1 MREDYHSWLCMN
13 LGRCGEMVDAVD
25 SKSTLSNK
33 VLVRIRPSAFPINC
47 PCKSFKLFSTKL
59 LAINFFLAI
68 LVRMKEERL
77 LALILKKKGFF
88 EEILE
93 LSEGESSGSLSEWIS
108 VLEQKKTL
116 LNCIEEIDAELYPF
130 QQSLFTLSQEIADE
144 LDELRK
150 VVQKILHLDTLNHE
164 KRKQEFKSH

>member
-1 MREDYHSWLCMN
+1 
-13 LGRCGEMVDAVD
+13 
-25 SKSTLSNK
+25 
-33 VLVRIRPSAFPINC
+33 
-47 PCKSFKLFSTKL
+47 L